1 MATVLDISLL
11 QSFDVVFV
19 VLAVWCIVFAILQK
33 TKALTDGMG
42 INAIVAVA
50 AAFMI
55 LLSETLVSVIS
66 FMIPWFVVVIIFFV
80 LMILVFQTFDK
91 NINIGAAIKEKTV
104 YWAIIGISLVILLAA
119 IGNVAGQGLTEAAF
133 SGGDSGNVTTIS
145 SDGGVAST
153 SFSGSLMSTLFHPK
167 VLGLL
172 ILFGIAIFAI
182 AFLSGG

>member
-1 MATVLDISLL
+1 MATVLDLGLL
-11 QSFDVVFV
+11 QYFDVIFV
-19 VLAVWCIVFAILQK
+19 ALAVWCIVFAILQK
-33 TKALTDGMG
+33 TEALGKAMG
-42 INAIVAVA
+42 INAIIAAA

-80 LMILVFQTFDK
+80 LMLLIFQTFDK
-91 NINIGAAIKEKTV
+91 NINLAAAIADKTV
-104 YWAIIGISLVILLAA
+104 YWAIIGISLIILLAA

-133 SGGDSGNVTTIS
+133 SDGDNVTTVS
-145 SDGGVAST
+145 TSGGVAST

-167 VLGLL
+167 VLGLI